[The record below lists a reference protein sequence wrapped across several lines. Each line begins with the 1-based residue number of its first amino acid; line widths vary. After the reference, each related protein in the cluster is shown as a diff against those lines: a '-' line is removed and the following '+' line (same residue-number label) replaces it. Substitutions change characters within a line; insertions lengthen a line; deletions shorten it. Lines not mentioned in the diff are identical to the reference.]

1 LEDDG
6 RPVGQGQ
13 TATHIVA
20 SGGKSGHWE
29 NAAKSRDILDLYD
42 ISVDDAANGIP
53 LGHPN
58 PHGQTHTREFHT
70 RVYERLLEVLDES
83 KDQGKDF
90 DGIRNALL
98 SKLRYIGNQ
107 VLGGNYIV

>member
-1 LEDDG
+1 MEEDG

-13 TATHIVA
+13 AAAHIVA
-20 SGGKSGHWE
+20 SGGEKGHWE
-29 NAAKSRDILDLYD
+29 NAAYSRAILEEFG

-70 RVYERLLEVLDES
+70 RVFEKLTEVVEGLDGES
-83 KDQGKDF
+83 KDTIK
-90 DGIRNALL
+90 NALL
-98 SKLRYIGNQ
+98 STLRYIGNQ
-107 VLGGNYIV
+107 VLGGNYKF